1 MIRNNLPIL
10 IKKILNVGLMF
21 EAYIGWE
28 SDEDK
33 AITSHLSY
41 RKKNH
46 QANNNQST
54 ITTIQ
59 IGPNQ
64 DSVGSRR

>member
-1 MIRNNLPIL
+1 
-10 IKKILNVGLMF
+10 MF